1 MLIKQRRVEMNT
13 TKDTK
18 TTDITTH
25 KPMHKKW
32 LYASLAAAALTLG
45 ACADNEAPMGE
56 NETAMDAQAEV
67 EQGATSVA
75 SNDTMANDDVAVAS
89 DDMASDANTDMMND
103 DVAVAEADD
112 GVAVGV
118 DDSEMLDGSESEE
131 HVSTY

>member
-1 MLIKQRRVEMNT
+1 MNT
-13 TKDTK
+13 TKKMK
-18 TTDITTH
+18 TLDMTTH
-25 KPMHKKW
+25 KSMHKKW
-32 LYASLAAAALTLG
+32 LYASLAAAALTLS
-45 ACADNEAPMGE
+45 ACADKEAPMIE
-56 NETAMDAQAEV
+56 DETAMDAQVEV

-75 SNDTMANDDVAVAS
+75 GDDTMANDDVAVAS
-89 DDMASDANTDMMND
+89 DDMDMDMASDANTDMMND

>member
-1 MLIKQRRVEMNT
+1 MNT

-18 TTDITTH
+18 NIDMTTH

-32 LYASLAAAALTLG
+32 LYASLVAAALTLG
-45 ACADNEAPMGE
+45 ACADKEAPMSE
-56 NETAMDAQAEV
+56 DETAMDAQVEV

-75 SNDTMANDDVAVAS
+75 NDDTMVNDDVAVAS
-89 DDMASDANTDMMND
+89 DDMDMDMASDANTDMMND

>member
-1 MLIKQRRVEMNT
+1 MNT
-13 TKDTK
+13 TKDMK
-18 TTDITTH
+18 NTDMTSH

-45 ACADNEAPMGE
+45 ACADNEAPMSE
-56 NETAMDAQAEV
+56 DETAMDAQVEV
-67 EQGATSVA
+67 EQGATNVA
-75 SNDTMANDDVAVAS
+75 SDDTMVNDDVAVAS
-89 DDMASDANTDMMND
+89 EDMDMDMASDANTDMMND

-112 GVAVGV
+112 GVAVGA

>member
-1 MLIKQRRVEMNT
+1 MNT
-13 TKDTK
+13 TKKTK
-18 TTDITTH
+18 MIETTIN

-32 LYASLAAAALTLG
+32 LYASLAAAALTLS
-45 ACADNEAPMGE
+45 ACADKEAPMSEG
-56 NETAMDAQAEV
+56 ETAMDAQVEV
-67 EQGATSVA
+67 EQGVTGVA

-89 DDMASDANTDMMND
+89 EDMDMASDANTDMMND

-112 GVAVGV
+112 GVAVSV